1 MALKYGD
8 AVVLVKKSPDGL
20 SETRVNAIVMA
31 SSAHAPTTHD
41 RKVIKVDGKPLPPEE
56 HLDVAFARPMPDGH
70 ALKSHDLGQVFQ
82 PAYDVRHWQEDVAL
96 GWELPGRSTFT
107 APKPPNEKADKADK
121 ADEADKA
128 DKADEGDE

>member
-20 SETRVNAIVMA
+20 SETRVNAIVLA

-70 ALKSHDLGQVFQ
+70 ALKSHDLGLVFQ
-82 PAYDVRHWQEDVAL
+82 PAYDVQPYGVTVPSIVGVAL
-96 GWELPGRSTFT
+96 GWELPKSSESDEQ
-107 APKPPNEKADKADK
+107 ASEK
-121 ADEADKA
+121 DEKD
-128 DKADEGDE
+128 DE

>member
-20 SETRVNAIVMA
+20 SETRVNAIVLA

-70 ALKSHDLGQVFQ
+70 ALKSHDLGLVFQ
-82 PAYDVRHWQEDVAL
+82 PAYDVQPYGVTVPSIVGVAL
-96 GWELPGRSTFT
+96 GWELPKSSESDEQ
-107 APKPPNEKADKADK
+107 ASEK
-121 ADEADKA
+121 DERMTSS
-128 DKADEGDE
+128 

>member
-20 SETRVNAIVMA
+20 SETRVNAIVLA

-70 ALKSHDLGQVFQ
+70 ALKSHDLGLVFQ
-82 PAYDVRHWQEDVAL
+82 PAYDVQPYGVTVPSIVGVAL
-96 GWELPGRSTFT
+96 GWELPNSSESDEQ
-107 APKPPNEKADKADK
+107 ASEK
-121 ADEADKA
+121 DEKD
-128 DKADEGDE
+128 DE

>member
-20 SETRVNAIVMA
+20 SETRVNAIVMD

-82 PAYDVRHWQEDVAL
+82 PAYDVRPYGKGMAL
-96 GWELPGRSTFT
+96 GWETLNP
-107 APKPPNEKADKADK
+107 AKPEPPPQKKETEEDGETGKA
-121 ADEADKA
+121 E
-128 DKADEGDE
+128 E

>member
-20 SETRVNAIVMA
+20 SETRVNAIVLA

-70 ALKSHDLGQVFQ
+70 ALKSHDLGLVFQ
-82 PAYDVRHWQEDVAL
+82 PAYDVQPYGVTVPSIVGVAL
-96 GWELPGRSTFT
+96 GWELPGSGKPATVK
-107 APKPPNEKADKADK
+107 APKPPVKKNDDDAE
-121 ADEADKA
+121 
-128 DKADEGDE
+128 

>member
-82 PAYDVRHWQEDVAL
+82 PAYDVRPYGEGVAL
-96 GWELPGRSTFT
+96 GWETLNPAR
-107 APKPPNEKADKADK
+107 PDPPSQQKAAEEDNETGKA
-121 ADEADKA
+121 E
-128 DKADEGDE
+128 E

>member
-8 AVVLVKKSPDGL
+8 AVVLVKKSPDGK

-41 RKVIKVDGKPLPPEE
+41 RKVIKVDGKALPPEE

-82 PAYDVRHWQEDVAL
+82 PAYDVREWQEGVAL
-96 GWELPGRSTFT
+96 GWELPAGRPAAQVK
-107 APKPPNEKADKADK
+107 APKPPANKNK
-121 ADEADKA
+121 DED
-128 DKADEGDE
+128 DE

>member
-41 RKVIKVDGKPLPPEE
+41 RKVIKVDGKALPPEE

-70 ALKSHDLGQVFQ
+70 ALKSPDLGQVFQ
-82 PAYDVRHWQEDVAL
+82 PAYDVRPYGEGVAL
-96 GWELPGRSTFT
+96 GWELPGSDKPATVK
-107 APKPPNEKADKADK
+107 APKPPAKKNDD
-121 ADEADKA
+121 DE
-128 DKADEGDE
+128 